1 MPKFERVVPEDS
13 EENNIVLGMIISSE
27 FIKQIQKVYRQEFFG
42 QFYTRTVAKWCMDY
56 YLKYDK
62 APLTDI
68 KSIFESEKIKIPDP
82 NKAETISIF
91 LERINDKYVEENKKY
106 NVEYYADRALEFFK
120 DASLLSLEEKIRGYR
135 LRADYVQAEAVVSAY
150 QRVEKNIHAG
160 IDVFEDVNEMTNAL
174 RFIDGDDSLFSFPGE
189 LGKFI
194 RPAKRKDFMAVSG
207 PAARGKSMWLQE
219 IGFLSLLSGNN
230 TILFLFE
237 LPKEDFLKR
246 QAKRITGC
254 TESTSGESG
263 PVEISIPFFDYNY
276 ERNGMIHQR
285 KEMRKSIE
293 LSETLRKMDAVKKI
307 SKNKKLKI
315 IYAPENTMSVEDVNS
330 HIENLR
336 HFDNWVPDVI
346 ITDYADAMKAKRN
359 DEKRHQIDEIW
370 SGHRSMAQYWDA
382 AVITGTHTK
391 VHTLDKDIKQS
402 DLSEDYRKLN
412 HVTLAFGLNQTDE
425 EQEQGIMRI
434 NILKDTRARRRGTYE
449 AVVLQCLDIGQVI
462 LDSRVIKKENK

>member
-27 FIKQIQKVYRQEFFG
+27 FIKQIQKVYRPEFFM
-42 QFYTRTVAKWCMDY
+42 QFYTRTVAKWCMEY
-56 YLKYDK
+56 YLKYEK

-68 KSIFESEKIKIPDP
+68 KSIFESEKIKITDLD
-82 NKAETISIF
+82 KVETISIF
-91 LERINDKYVEENKKY
+91 LERISDKYIEENKKY
-106 NVEYYADRALEFFK
+106 NVEYNADEALKFFK
-120 DASLLSLEEKIRGYR
+120 NASLLSLEEKVRGYR
-135 LRADYVQAEAVVSAY
+135 LRSDYLQAEAAVSAY

-160 IDVFEDVNEMTNAL
+160 IDVFEDKDEMMNAL
-174 RFIDGDDSLFSFPGE
+174 RFLEEEDSLFSFPGQ

-194 RPAKRKDFMAVSG
+194 RSVKRKDFLAVAG
-207 PAARGKSMWLQE
+207 PAARGKSLVLQE
-219 IGFLSLLSGNN
+219 IGFLSLLNGNN

-237 LPKEDFLKR
+237 LPKEDFFKR
-246 QAKRITGC
+246 IAKRITGC
-254 TESTSGESG
+254 AESSADDNG
-263 PVEISIPFFDYNY
+263 PIEIIIPFFDFNY
-276 ERNGMIHQR
+276 EKNKIIHQR
-285 KEMRKSIE
+285 KEIRDTIR
-293 LSETLRKMDAVKKI
+293 LDETFRKMDAIKKI
-307 SKNKKLKI
+307 TKNKKLKI
-315 IYAPENTMSVEDVNS
+315 IYAPENTMSVDDVNS
-330 HIENLR
+330 HIENLK
-336 HFDNWVPDVI
+336 HFDNWIPDVI

-382 AVITGTHTK
+382 AVVTGTHTK

-425 EQEQGIMRI
+425 EQDQGIMRI
-434 NILKDTRARRRGTYE
+434 NMLKDTRARRKGTYE

-462 LDSRVIKKENK
+462 LDSRVIKKEIK